1 MKGTKSWEVEVD
13 SEIGPL
19 NATILYDIDYG
30 EKGDYYTPPTHPS
43 VTIIEVKFDSLE
55 SPDGTH
61 DMENFEDEILE
72 HELSP
77 PDYED

>member
-13 SEIGPL
+13 SEIGSL

-30 EKGDYYTPPTHPS
+30 ERGDYYTPPTHPS

-55 SPDGTH
+55 SPDG
-61 DMENFEDEILE
+61 MENFEDEILE